1 MNSSLV
7 DKIVQ
12 AVLYEGYILYP
23 YRPSVK
29 NRHRWTFGGLYPRAY
44 SERQRGTDPWMMQV
58 ECPVSGGPS
67 TAVRVTVKF
76 LHLVNRVVG
85 ELPSPLAETP
95 TAEPAFH
102 AVESM
107 TVSDHTYQAWQEAT
121 ERAAGLPELELA
133 RLSAEPFSVEHEFPE
148 QRHWEPLQTEAGQ
161 IVGIL
166 LREQHSVRARI
177 EIASEACG
185 SDAWKLSVRV
195 FNTTP
200 FEAKDHGARDDAVL
214 RSLAS
219 THAILRTDGGGAFA
233 SLTEPQDEL
242 RAVAADC
249 RNVGAWPVLVGEPGE
264 RDAVLASPIIL
275 YDYPQIAPES
285 PGDLFDAT
293 EIDEILTLRILTLG
307 EQEKKDAADVD
318 PRASLLLART
328 ESVARE
334 QLMRLHGTIRG
345 MRPVTA
351 TREEAHHD

>member
-29 NRHRWTFGGLYPRAY
+29 HRQRWTFGGLYPRAY

-58 ECPVSGGPS
+58 ECPVRGGP
-67 TAVRVTVKF
+67 TATVGVTVKF
-76 LHLVNRVVG
+76 LHLVNRIVG
-85 ELPSPLAETP
+85 ESAAPLTEAP
-95 TAEPAFH
+95 DAEPAFR
-102 AVESM
+102 AVESL
-107 TVSDHTYQAWQEAT
+107 TVGAHTYQAWQEAT
-121 ERAAGLPELELA
+121 ERAVELPELELA
-133 RLSAEPFSVEHEFPE
+133 KLSAEPFSVEHPFPK
-148 QRHWEPLQTEAGQ
+148 QRHWEPLQTETRQ
-161 IVGIL
+161 IVGVL
-166 LREQHSVRARI
+166 VREQQSVSARI
-177 EIASEACG
+177 EIASLARG
-185 SDAWKLSVRV
+185 NDAWKLSVRV

-200 FEAKDHGARDDAVL
+200 FDAGDHGTRDDALL

-219 THAILRTDGGGAFA
+219 THAILRTDGGAFA
-233 SLTEPQDEL
+233 SLTDPPDEL
-242 RAVAADC
+242 RAIAAEC
-249 RNVGAWPVLVGEPGE
+249 RNVGAWPVLVGEAGE
-264 RDAVLASPIIL
+264 RDAMLASPIIL

-328 ESVARE
+328 ESIARE

-351 TREEAHHD
+351 PREEAHHD